1 MYGTKE
7 STETETAVETFVF
20 DTLNVN
26 AMIYYYTYNLNDVN
40 STEMTYI
47 LPGGENEV
55 TATKNEIGYAFIAE
69 PLTEG
74 AITIKIKGLDKKN

>member
-40 STEMTYI
+40 SMDN
-47 LPGGENEV
+47 LQQRR
-55 TATKNEIGYAFIAE
+55 TKCIYSKTRI
-69 PLTEG
+69 
-74 AITIKIKGLDKKN
+74 